1 MIEVYVGGNIC
12 YESDMALELLFSI
25 MTDDFIGPDDFIEI
39 GLSDGCKAYIRKKVL
54 CLSTVLQLK
63 KGGDH

>member
-12 YESDMALELLFSI
+12 YESDMGLELLFSI
-25 MTDDFIGPDDFIEI
+25 MTDNFIRPDDFIELR
-39 GLSDGCKAYIRKKVL
+39 LSDGCKVL
-54 CLSTVLQLK
+54 YLSTVLQLK

>member
-39 GLSDGCKAYIRKKVL
+39 GLSDGCKAYIRKR
-54 CLSTVLQLK
+54 SIMSFNGIATEERR
-63 KGGDH
+63 